1 MVLFWC
7 RTKQAQL
14 RVLSNQFKRCYFQIH
29 ESSSVIRETKIGVVN
44 GQGLSFHRPG
54 PELGN
59 SVRFFAAPVQ
69 AKPKYEE
76 KDKGGPRMNSQI
88 HAQYVRLVTDE
99 GHSVVPRN
107 EALERAKKLN
117 LDLVEVQPDGNPP
130 VCKLM
135 DYKKE
140 MYLKQVKEKEQTKK
154 KSDLVLRKGGLK
166 EIRITFKID
175 KHDMKTKAD
184 AIKRLAERGHRIKCM
199 AVKVTNGKSEEQ
211 DLGGLLSRLSAMI
224 DDFALVE
231 SGPRV
236 EEKQAYVVV
245 RHIKF
250 GPLKKGP
257 AKKKVSEMV
266 NDISTQSS
274 EEQSLNESDSETDTY
289 HEKEMEL
296 DSTDD
301 SDHVVKPAPETF
313 NRYAPTR
320 QPNGSEN
327 RYATTRPTNG
337 PGQSQSQNVNK
348 RGPGEAASGYGRF
361 DAPRPNS
368 GHRTESG
375 PVEVN
380 RYMKGPASFG
390 RENNNMNPGVGQ
402 GKTRWL

>member
-1 MVLFWC
+1 MLFSDSRVLFGYQGNQNWC
-7 RTKQAQL
+7 FERSRFEFTQAWTRAWQL
-14 RVLSNQFKRCYFQIH
+14 CAILC
-29 ESSSVIRETKIGVVN
+29 
-44 GQGLSFHRPG
+44 RPCSG
-54 PELGN
+54 YPL
-59 SVRFFAAPVQ
+59 
-69 AKPKYEE
+69 AKLKYEE

-99 GHSVVPRN
+99 GHSVVSRN

-140 MYLKQVKEKEQTKK
+140 MYLKQVKEKEQSKK

-166 EIRITFKID
+166 EVRITFKID

-184 AIKRLAERGHRIKCM
+184 AIKRLAERGHRVKCM
-199 AVKVTNGKSEEQ
+199 AVKVPNEKSDEQ

-257 AKKKVSEMV
+257 AKKKISEMV
-266 NDISTQSS
+266 NEISTQSS

-289 HEKEMEL
+289 DEKEMEL

-301 SDHVVKPAPETF
+301 FDHVVKPAPAPETF
-313 NRYAPTR
+313 NRYAATR
-320 QPNGSEN
+320 KTNRSEN

-337 PGQSQSQNVNK
+337 SGQSQNVNR
-348 RGPGEAASGYGRF
+348 RGPGEATSGYGRF
-361 DAPRPNS
+361 DAPRPNND
-368 GHRTESG
+368 HRTESG

-380 RYMKGPASFG
+380 RYMKGPRPQGPSLQGDFG
-390 RENNNMNPGVGQ
+390 RENNNMNPAGVRVRQ
-402 GKTRWL
+402 GGYRR